1 MSHGDCKHNISVNFQ
16 DFFFKPGLI
25 FVNSLLFFHDQ
36 AENCLIDGCSGA
48 SVVLNEQLRLF
59 LVKTRRD
66 FWT

>member
-36 AENCLIDGCSGA
+36 ITALLMGA
-48 SVVLNEQLRLF
+48 LVLQWF
-59 LVKTRRD
+59 
-66 FWT
+66 